1 MKSILNALAK
11 VVQILSSAGTPV
23 RVINDTDKND
33 EPYLQ
38 IIGFSAM
45 ATVQLPQEVQDLIRI
60 SEKNGKFCSY
70 TAPYTPLKNGKT
82 YDKGALYIGQSNLK
96 EQTSEDIMNM
106 SI

>member
-1 MKSILNALAK
+1 MKAILNAIKK
-11 VVQILSSAGTPV
+11 VHKMWSAPHPF
-23 RVINDTDKND
+23 RFINKTDKND
-33 EPYLQ
+33 NDYVQ
-38 IIGFSAM
+38 IIGFIAM
-45 ATVQLPQEVQDLIRI
+45 ATVQLPQEVQDLIRV

-96 EQTSEDIMNM
+96 EQSTDDIMNM